1 MASTTPFG
9 DPSTSLLDLA
19 LPDQTAMQQDVGRH
33 LRYIDDLPFA
43 SVTIEEDHDDEL
55 IITQHPV
62 EFGAIISDHAY
73 KKPAEVRIRCAW
85 NNSGST
91 YPVRGSSSRQEPLVS
106 SGYEGY
112 ARAVYDE
119 ILALQDSRKPFSAVT
134 GKRIYRNMLVASVR
148 VHTAP
153 GSEYALMA
161 DITLREVILV
171 STKTINTDT
180 SDARMHDMDAPINQG
195 TQQATATP
203 NSGDAIATA
212 SGEDADLIGSGSS
225 TSGGDA

>member
-1 MASTTPFG
+1 MNSTTPFG
-9 DPSTSLLDLA
+9 DPSTSLLDLD

-91 YPVRGSSSRQEPLVS
+91 YPVRGSYSRQEPLVS

-112 ARAVYDE
+112 ARAVYEE
-119 ILALQDSRKPFSAVT
+119 ILALQESRVPFSAVT
-134 GKRIYRNMLVASVR
+134 GKRIYNDMLVASVR

-153 GSEYALMA
+153 GSEYTLMA
-161 DITLREVILV
+161 DITLREIILV
-171 STKTINTDT
+171 STKTLSVDAAATRTENATPQINE
-180 SDARMHDMDAPINQG
+180 G
-195 TQQATATP
+195 KKQATEVNNVGPQIEKAA
-203 NSGDAIATA
+203 G
-212 SGEDADLIGSGSS
+212 ADLEQ
-225 TSGGDA
+225 GGLS